1 MSWWNSFT
9 TWLGYET
16 VRAKDAKGR
25 FIADDKSTPDVD
37 ESKKRVYKPRKK
49 KAVKM
54 RLLLVQRERT
64 LMVKEILE

>member
-25 FIADDKSTPDVD
+25 FVADDKSTPNVD

-49 KAVKM
+49 KATK
-54 RLLLVQRERT
+54 
-64 LMVKEILE
+64 KAK